1 LLVLEEVTIP
11 FLSNQTPA
19 AVSSTSL
26 TEKIVEDYNITPL
39 FRIRTAKKK
48 AYQQQL
54 LPLLLSVLPLGLLL

>member
-1 LLVLEEVTIP
+1 
-11 FLSNQTPA
+11 
-19 AVSSTSL
+19 VSSTSL